1 MLVGMMLWLLA
12 RTEAGGTTDQV
23 ELWWL
28 SPAIQSQIALTP
40 DQVQRIDATYRES
53 LPERR
58 RLRRQVVALRLR
70 LARLL
75 ATGTMS
81 DVQAIPLIDRLCTIE
96 KQRNVARTM
105 MLIRMHRVLTA
116 SQRLQLAEWSDRL
129 PGGAKR
135 AADTASAFFLP

>member
-1 MLVGMMLWLLA
+1 MLVGMMLCLLA

-75 ATGTMS
+75 ATGPMS
-81 DVQAIPLIDRLCTIE
+81 DAQAVPLIDRLCTVE

-116 SQRLQLAEWSDRL
+116 SQRLQLAEWSGRL
-129 PGGAKR
+129 PGASKR
-135 AADTASAFFLP
+135 SADTASAFFLP

>member
-1 MLVGMMLWLLA
+1 MMLCLLA
-12 RTEAGGTTDQV
+12 RTEAGGTTYQV

-116 SQRLQLAEWSDRL
+116 PQRLQLAEWSDRR